1 MKVDLTMQNDSNKLS
16 TNMIGVNDI
25 YPQKVGLKKKLK
37 NKNKIYIIYHDN

>member
-25 YPQKVGLKKKLK
+25 YPQKVGLKKIKE
-37 NKNKIYIIYHDN
+37 